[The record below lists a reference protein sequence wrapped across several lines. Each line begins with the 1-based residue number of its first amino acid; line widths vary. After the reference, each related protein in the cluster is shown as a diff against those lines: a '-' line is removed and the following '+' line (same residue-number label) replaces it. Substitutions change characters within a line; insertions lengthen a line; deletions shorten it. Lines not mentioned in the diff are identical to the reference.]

1 MKLCYCDES
10 GTGAEPIAVMAG
22 VVVDSQR
29 MRLTKD
35 DWKDLLFSLSELSGR
50 EVKEL
55 HTCEFYP
62 GNGIWRGID
71 GPLRSK
77 IITAI
82 LEWLVDRKHDIVYS
96 VIEKG
101 QFLQCMGQGRIPE
114 DIGTIWRALGFH
126 LLLALQKVHQRSRG
140 TKGNTIVIF
149 DNEKREELRFS
160 DLVTDPPNWS
170 DSYYS
175 RKKHSK
181 PLNQIIDVPY
191 FADSRNVSLIQLAD
205 FLSFF
210 IRRYVEIKEELSTIR
225 YDGEDARLEEW
236 MRKIISRSIGSSFL
250 YPKKGRCSCA
260 EIFYAIAPEVIK
272 TI

>member
-10 GTGAEPIAVMAG
+10 GIGIEPVAVMVG
-22 VVVDSQR
+22 VVVDASR
-29 MRLTKD
+29 MHLTKD
-35 DWKDLLFSLSELSGR
+35 SWNHLLFILSKLLGR
-50 EVKEL
+50 QVKEL
-55 HTCEFYP
+55 HTSEFYP

-96 VIEKG
+96 VIHKERFIQCRKQG
-101 QFLQCMGQGRIPE
+101 QIPGE
-114 DIGTIWRALGFH
+114 IGTIWRALGFH
-126 LLLALQKVHQRSRG
+126 LLLALQKAHQRSEG

-149 DNEKREELRFS
+149 DSEKREELRFT
-160 DLVTDPPNWS
+160 DLVKNPPNWS

-175 RKKHSK
+175 RDKHSK

-191 FADSRNVSLIQLAD
+191 FADSRDVALIQLAD

-210 IRRYVEIKEELSTIR
+210 IRRYVEIKEE
-225 YDGEDARLEEW
+225 
-236 MRKIISRSIGSSFL
+236 
-250 YPKKGRCSCA
+250 
-260 EIFYAIAPEVIK
+260 
-272 TI
+272 